1 MIAIKN
7 HARNILILVSLV
19 LTAAAAAVI
28 FYPFTNERQKE
39 IVIGAS
45 FILVALLCFISFS
58 VNKRI
63 YFRPGWLLQTAFFI
77 TIFALLI
84 FFLPV
89 IDFELN
95 VTVYAFL
102 AFFIASAQFCASIQ
116 LSALEIRRWWIVLIF
131 SIVNILFGV
140 YFLKLCS
147 VLNISEYPS
156 VGIYMVVL
164 AVNFA
169 LEPWVYN
176 KKN

>member
-1 MIAIKN
+1 M
-7 HARNILILVSLV
+7 
-19 LTAAAAAVI
+19 
-28 FYPFTNERQKE
+28 
-39 IVIGAS
+39 
-45 FILVALLCFISFS
+45 
-58 VNKRI
+58 
-63 YFRPGWLLQTAFFI
+63 
-77 TIFALLI
+77 
-84 FFLPV
+84 
-89 IDFELN
+89 
-95 VTVYAFL
+95 TVYAFL